1 MTVDLSDDEIGLI
14 QEAIYTK
21 LQKLKEFQIAD
32 EDRKEIMAYETLL
45 DKTVLWQEILMKNE
59 EE

>member
-1 MTVDLSDDEIGLI
+1 MTVDLTGDEIGLI

-32 EDRKEIMAYETLL
+32 EDRKEVSTFT
-45 DKTVLWQEILMKNE
+45 KH
-59 EE
+59 